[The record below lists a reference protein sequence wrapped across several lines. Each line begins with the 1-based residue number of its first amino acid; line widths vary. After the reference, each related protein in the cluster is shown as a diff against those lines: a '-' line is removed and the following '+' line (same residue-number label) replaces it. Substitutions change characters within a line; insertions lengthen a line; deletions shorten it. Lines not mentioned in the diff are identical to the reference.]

1 MTRRRLRVV
10 TLVDT
15 ATALGGGERVAMQ
28 VAIRLDP
35 RRFEST
41 VCASRLQ
48 EDALTDAQRVAHEQ
62 LRSAGIRTV
71 ALGRSGR
78 RDFAAWRPLLRL
90 LRRERIDVLHAHMFG
105 SNLWGTLIG
114 RCALVP
120 VIVAHEHGWA
130 IETTSRFRRFV
141 DREVIARWSDAFVTV
156 SEETRRRM
164 IDRGGI
170 DARSI
175 VLVRNGIPSPQGPAD
190 DLRSELGIARDAPVI
205 GTVAVLRREKA
216 LDMLLRGAALLR
228 SRFPDLR
235 ILLAGEGPE
244 RPGLERLRDSL
255 GLGDAVVFLGFRADV
270 PAVLATTDV
279 AVFSSASEGSPLAVM
294 EAMQAAVP
302 IVATRVG
309 GVPDLIEDG
318 VQGILVPPGDPSALA
333 AAIARALEDREAGAA
348 MGMRA
353 RERARRDFDIEG
365 TVRQVEQLY
374 EDLYARSTRGRREG
388 FVPRGGLDRATSD
401 VRTSN

>member
-1 MTRRRLRVV
+1 LTRRRLRVV
-10 TLVDT
+10 TLVDR
-15 ATALGGGERVAMQ
+15 ATALGGGERIAMQ
-28 VAIRLDP
+28 IAIRLDP

-41 VCASRLQ
+41 VCASRVRG
-48 EDALTDAQRVAHEQ
+48 DALTDAERVAHEA
-62 LRSAGIRTV
+62 LRRAGIRTL

-78 RDFAAWRPLLRL
+78 RDLAAWWPLLRL

-114 RCALVP
+114 RGALAP

-130 IETTSRFRRFV
+130 IEMTSPFRRFV
-141 DREVIARWSDAFVTV
+141 DRDVIGRWSDAFVTV

-175 VLVRNGIPSPQGPAD
+175 VLVRNGIPSPQGPAN
-190 DLRSELGIARDAPVI
+190 DLRTELGIARDAPVI

-216 LDMLLRGAALLR
+216 LDILLRGAALLT
-228 SRFPDLR
+228 SRFPGLR
-235 ILLAGEGPE
+235 ILIAGEGPE
-244 RPGLERLRDSL
+244 RPDLERLRDSL

-294 EAMQAAVP
+294 EAMQAARP

-333 AAIARALEDREAGAA
+333 AAVARALEDRAAGAA

-353 RERARRDFDIEG
+353 RERGRRDFDIEG

-388 FVPRGGLDRATSD
+388 FVPRGGLDQATSGM
-401 VRTSN
+401 RTSN

>member
-1 MTRRRLRVV
+1 LTSRRLRVV

-15 ATALGGGERVAMQ
+15 ATALGGGERIAMQ

-35 RRFEST
+35 RHFEST

-48 EDALTDAQRVAHEQ
+48 EDALTDAQRAAHEQ
-62 LRSAGIRTV
+62 LRSAGVRTV

-78 RDFAAWRPLLRL
+78 RDLAAWRPLLRL

-114 RCALVP
+114 RGALVP

-130 IETTSRFRRFV
+130 IETTSPLRRFV
-141 DREVIARWSDAFVTV
+141 DRQVIARWSNAFVTV

-170 DARSI
+170 DARSV
-175 VLVRNGIPSPQGPAD
+175 VLVRNGIPSPPPGPAG
-190 DLRSELGIARDAPVI
+190 DLRAELGIARDAPVI
-205 GTVAVLRREKA
+205 GTAAVLRREKA
-216 LDMLLRGAALLR
+216 LDMLLRGAALLT
-228 SRFPDLR
+228 SRFPGLR
-235 ILLAGEGPE
+235 VLIAGEGPE
-244 RPGLERLRDSL
+244 RPGLERLRDCL

-294 EAMQAAVP
+294 EAMEAARP

-333 AAIARALEDREAGAA
+333 AAVARALEDQAAGAA

-353 RERARRDFDIEG
+353 RERRRRSFDIEG

-388 FVPRGGLDRATSD
+388 FVPRGRSRLGDIGNED
-401 VRTSN
+401 E